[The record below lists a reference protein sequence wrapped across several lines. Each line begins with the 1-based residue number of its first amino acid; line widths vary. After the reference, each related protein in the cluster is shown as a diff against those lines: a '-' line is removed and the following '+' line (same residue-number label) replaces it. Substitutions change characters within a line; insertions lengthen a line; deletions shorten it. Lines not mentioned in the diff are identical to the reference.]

1 MINSDELIL
10 LGDAEALMHRLPGQ
24 QALLQS
30 EVISA
35 FLQLQSDAVAE
46 GFNLQIASGFR
57 SFSRQ
62 LSIWNGKIDGSRPLV
77 DENDQLLNPQQLA
90 SWRCVEAIMRFSALP
105 GLSRHHWGSD
115 IDVYDAAALPDGY
128 RLQLTLAET
137 QAEGPFAALHRWLDE
152 RIAANRSYGFYRP
165 YAVDLGG
172 IAPEPWHLSYAP
184 LAQHYESLLQT
195 PLLYQRLNT
204 EPILLKEYLLT
215 VLPQLLQRYG
225 LAVTPPP
232 WEISRG

>member
-1 MINSDELIL
+1 
-10 LGDAEALMHRLPGQ
+10 
-24 QALLQS
+24 
-30 EVISA
+30 
-35 FLQLQSDAVAE
+35 
-46 GFNLQIASGFR
+46 
-57 SFSRQ
+57 
-62 LSIWNGKIDGSRPLV
+62 
-77 DENDQLLNPQQLA
+77 
-90 SWRCVEAIMRFSALP
+90 MRFSALP